1 MFDSLRGHQKSKNM
15 IVCVCRNISDQQ
27 YSTKEELVERLQ
39 EKDRQCSACMSYVK
53 ELKKNALVV
62 ELVDTPVLEAG
73 AEMRESSSLS

>member
-1 MFDSLRGHQKSKNM
+1 M

-53 ELKKNALVV
+53 ELQKNAPLV
-62 ELVDTPVLEAG
+62 ELVGTSGLGPDDASHK
-73 AEMRESSSLS
+73 SSSLLGGTKSFIPQ